1 MKNPLVRLTTAVAV
15 GLSPLLAAAQA
26 PAPEHTLT
34 GNMTLTSDYRF
45 RGISQSF
52 RLPAIQGGIDYGHA
66 SGFYLGNWNS
76 SVSGNQYP
84 NGASLEMDFYGGYK
98 WEVSPG
104 IVLDFGTIYYYY
116 PGASYPGLP
125 DSKYDHWEIY
135 AGVGAGP
142 FSAKLYYGLTDFFG
156 LDGITGTE
164 ESKGSMYVDLGY
176 SLELMPRTNLVAH
189 VGYQYIPNYSNLD
202 YWDYKLGVTYDWS
215 GWILGASVIGTNADK
230 SIYVATSGSGK
241 TKNIGETG
249 FILSIGKTF

>member
-1 MKNPLVRLTTAVAV
+1 MKNPLVRMTAAVAV

-142 FSAKLYYGLTDFFG
+142 FGRLLAAAELGRRHHLNRFRDLLRGLHAGD
-156 LDGITGTE
+156 
-164 ESKGSMYVDLGY
+164 
-176 SLELMPRTNLVAH
+176 PRAH
-189 VGYQYIPNYSNLD
+189 LLQAGHGRLPSEAQS
-202 YWDYKLGVTYDWS
+202 
-215 GWILGASVIGTNADK
+215 
-230 SIYVATSGSGK
+230 
-241 TKNIGETG
+241 
-249 FILSIGKTF
+249 